1 MSAIFDL
8 HCDTLTGL
16 MAPGRGSDTLN
27 DPRSAFALCR
37 LPAGRHWAQCCAV
50 FVPDGLPEEEAL
62 PFFRRHEENFRRQ
75 GARFAGR
82 AQICRTAGEAEAAW
96 SRDRAALFITV

>member
-16 MAPGRGSDTLN
+16 MAPDRGPDTLN

-37 LPAGRHWAQCCAV
+37 LPQGQSWAQTPQQAQ
-50 FVPDGLPEEEAL
+50 AL
-62 PFFRRHEENFRRQ
+62 ASIFASFFSPSKEM
-75 GARFAGR
+75 AG
-82 AQICRTAGEAEAAW
+82 QP
-96 SRDRAALFITV
+96 SFMQLLQPMHLSVSTV

>member
-16 MAPGRGSDTLN
+16 MAPDRGPDTLN

-75 GARFAGR
+75 GARFASVLWWVSPG
-82 AQICRTAGEAEAAW
+82 
-96 SRDRAALFITV
+96 DL